1 MHVYYRLSCYF
12 AIKLFLDDY
21 DDSDD
26 DDYDDEDDDD
36 DDDEE
41 EDEDEL
47 LEEVR
52 QLKLDNEKAG
62 ISWFCWFDS
71 LFNKLLLNVLCFGFF
86 SSD

>member
-36 DDDEE
+36 DDEE

-62 ISWFCWFDS
+62 IS
-71 LFNKLLLNVLCFGFF
+71 
-86 SSD
+86 

>member
-26 DDYDDEDDDD
+26 DDYDDEDVD

-62 ISWFCWFDS
+62 IS
-71 LFNKLLLNVLCFGFF
+71 
-86 SSD
+86 

>member
-62 ISWFCWFDS
+62 IS
-71 LFNKLLLNVLCFGFF
+71 
-86 SSD
+86 

>member
-36 DDDEE
+36 EE

-62 ISWFCWFDS
+62 IS
-71 LFNKLLLNVLCFGFF
+71 
-86 SSD
+86 